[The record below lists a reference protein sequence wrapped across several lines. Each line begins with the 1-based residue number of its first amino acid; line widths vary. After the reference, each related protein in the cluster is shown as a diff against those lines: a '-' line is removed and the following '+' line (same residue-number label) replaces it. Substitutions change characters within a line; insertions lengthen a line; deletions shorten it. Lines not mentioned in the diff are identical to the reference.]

1 MSKPRAGSAPAA
13 SSDDRAPR
21 RSASPSL
28 FRRIA
33 AATTAL
39 VLGAGLALVAVAA
52 PASAHHNTIRGE
64 AVCSTDG
71 TTVDITWTVENSEG
85 ISERI
90 TSSSMPDVVAK
101 DTTIAPHGT
110 PTFVQKGAALGTTH
124 KLKLS
129 AEWTNTK
136 TQTSTGEVKVSSGH
150 CDDEEK
156 KLTICHAT
164 GSGSNPYV
172 SETIARSAVVNAHIE
187 HQHREDIIPAFT
199 DKGVDYSGQG
209 DQARLTTGDCS
220 VPAPMKLPIPTAA
233 FADACGI
240 DNFALAYDA
249 TLKGMTWNTAAAAG
263 TLTLVATAAE
273 GFLFEDGRQ
282 SVTFGPWAL
291 DETQCAEKIPAPTAA
306 FVDECGVDNFVLSYD
321 ETIGGVAWSTAVEA
335 GTVTLTATPTEGH
348 EFENGEAS
356 VRFGPWDLNE
366 QPCIEPS
373 PEGSVPTAAG
383 PEGSGDGG
391 STTAASG
398 TGLATTGFAG
408 TTIAIVAGVIVA
420 AGIAFLVIARV
431 RRKRP

>member
-1 MSKPRAGSAPAA
+1 MSKPRADSAPAA
-13 SSDDRAPR
+13 RGDGRAPK

-64 AVCSTDG
+64 AICSTDAK
-71 TTVDITWTVENSEG
+71 TVDITWTVENSEG
-85 ISERI
+85 IAETI
-90 TSSSMPDVVAK
+90 TSSSMPDVVANG
-101 DTTIAPHGT
+101 TTIAPHGT

-129 AEWTNTK
+129 AEWTNK
-136 TQTSTGEVKVSSGH
+136 NTQASTGEVKVSSGY
-150 CDDEEK
+150 CDDDK

-164 GSGSNPYV
+164 SSGSNPYV
-172 SETIARSAVVNAHIE
+172 IETIARSAVVNAHIE

-199 DKGVDYSGQG
+199 HKGVDYPAQG
-209 DQARLTTGDCS
+209 DQSRLTTGDCS
-220 VPAPMKLPIPTAA
+220 VPAQMKLPIPTAD
-233 FADACGI
+233 FADECGV
-240 DNFALAYDA
+240 DNYALAYDP
-249 TLKGMTWNTAAAAG
+249 TLKGVTWNTVVAG
-263 TLTLVATAAE
+263 GALTLVATAAE

-282 SVTFGPWAL
+282 SVTFGPWTL

-321 ETIGGVAWSTAVEA
+321 ETLAGVVWSTVVDA

-373 PEGSVPTAAG
+373 LEGSVPTVTG

-391 STTAASG
+391 STTAATS
-398 TGLATTGFAG
+398 TGLASTGFAG
-408 TTIAIVAGVIVA
+408 TTIAIIAGVVVA